1 MFESLFEFLFKYRLL
16 LFQEGD
22 FSFTSPWPWAIG
34 LIVAAALAV
43 PSALTYTAARGD
55 STAADRGIMG
65 GLRLGALSIVVFCLL
80 QPTLIITSV
89 VPQRNFVGILIDDS
103 RSMTIADQ
111 DGRQR
116 SEFVTR
122 NFTGE
127 ESVLLDQLAERFTL
141 RFFRFSGNTQR
152 LGDVRELTYEGSRT
166 EIGPALVRA
175 QEELAGVPLSGL
187 ILITDG
193 ADNSGEA
200 LAESLLPLQATSTPV
215 YTIGLG
221 EEALS
226 PDVQVSR
233 VEGGRMFI
241 SVAGRQRFSI
251 KEITQYRPYMAAQVE
266 LLSDESDEDIPPTEM
281 QAIRQVVSEH
291 VRLSLGLRGGWVRE
305 ARAPADPAALS
316 YFIAGLLP
324 VGLQEKQSLLEEPTA
339 SRRLEAE
346 LDLLRREIEPMRRRV
361 ASGLRAR
368 YSRQ

>member
-1 MFESLFEFLFKYRLL
+1 MPSDERWLPLFPLNTVLF
-16 LFQEGD
+16 
-22 FSFTSPWPWAIG
+22 
-34 LIVAAALAV
+34 
-43 PSALTYTAARGD
+43 PSDA
-55 STAADRGIMG
+55 
-65 GLRLGALSIVVFCLL
+65 
-80 QPTLIITSV
+80 
-89 VPQRNFVGILIDDS
+89 
-103 RSMTIADQ
+103 
-111 DGRQR
+111 
-116 SEFVTR
+116 
-122 NFTGE
+122 
-127 ESVLLDQLAERFTL
+127 
-141 RFFRFSGNTQR
+141 
-152 LGDVRELTYEGSRT
+152 
-166 EIGPALVRA
+166 
-175 QEELAGVPLSGL
+175 
-187 ILITDG
+187 
-193 ADNSGEA
+193 
-200 LAESLLPLQATSTPV
+200 LPLQIFEERYKRMMQDCLDSDSKFGVVLIKTGAEVGESAVPHSTGTV
-215 YTIGLG
+215 ADI
-221 EEALS
+221 
-226 PDVQVSR
+226 VQVSR